1 MREYRRILSF
11 IAFVVLLSSC
21 VLGISCNNGSA
32 NCHREAQK
40 DADIT
45 KDLEIA
51 CLLNPSDKNLCN
63 FALLQSAIPY
73 QCYAGQ

>member
-1 MREYRRILSF
+1 MRGYLRILSF
-11 IAFVVLLSSC
+11 TVFGILLSAC
-21 VLGISCNNGSA
+21 VFGISCNNGSA
-32 NCHREAQK
+32 NCHREVQK

-63 FALLQSAIPY
+63 FAVLQSAIPY